1 MRAQAP
7 NIKSPTRRV
16 QITKHK
22 SQTIL
27 KTQLPNPKM
36 DADHRALPVC
46 RQRSL
51 RHAIAHWSLTF
62 EVLRFGAWDLFV
74 IWDL

>member
-1 MRAQAP
+1 
-7 NIKSPTRRV
+7 
-16 QITKHK
+16 
-22 SQTIL
+22 
-27 KTQLPNPKM
+27 M

-51 RHAIAHWSLTF
+51 RQPIAHWSLTF